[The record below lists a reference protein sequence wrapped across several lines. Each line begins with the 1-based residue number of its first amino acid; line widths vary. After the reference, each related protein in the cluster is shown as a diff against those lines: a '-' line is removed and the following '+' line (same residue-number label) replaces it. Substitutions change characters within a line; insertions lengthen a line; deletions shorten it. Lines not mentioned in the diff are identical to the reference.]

1 VGLLEAPNHPPQQ
14 ALSGFS
20 NTFSRDSVMEL
31 VLLVLCAA
39 AAWVFG
45 TTVDSLPGLGLFL
58 VPSPWLLGGLALVAV
73 TWLMGD

>member
-1 VGLLEAPNHPPQQ
+1 
-14 ALSGFS
+14 
-20 NTFSRDSVMEL
+20 MEV
-31 VLLVLCAA
+31 VLLILCAA

-45 TTVDSLPGLGLFL
+45 TTVDSLPGLGMFL